1 MAAFVIGVVFAC
13 LYALSATG
21 LVVTYTTSGIFNF
34 GHGAIG
40 MFCAFM
46 YWQLAVG
53 WHWPWPVAVAFV
65 LFIFAPLLGALIERV
80 AIRPLY
86 GASLGVTLVVTLGL
100 LLGLLALAQ
109 KIWKPTITRHLPTIF
124 PGSHQVA
131 GVAVT
136 NYEFMVVIVSVAVAV
151 LLRLLFSR
159 TRAGITM
166 RAVVDD
172 RDLTAR
178 SGASPARTAQ
188 LSWAIGASLAGLAG
202 ILIAPIQQLDQTN
215 LTLLVITGYAAA
227 IVGRMRNL
235 PMTVVGAVLLGM
247 STSYAIGY
255 LPNNL
260 LSNLTPAVPVILL
273 FVALLVFPQD
283 RLRTARLGTAKVR
296 RVVSLQTSVA
306 VAAGF
311 VVASVIAAH
320 MLSAGN
326 LITFGTG
333 IALGMMM
340 LSLVLLTGYGGQ
352 VSLCQLTF
360 AGLGAFCM
368 GKIAGGDSAVGLV
381 AAALLPAVVGGVLAA
396 IVLRLSS
403 LYLAL
408 ATLAFAYGMDNM
420 FFNRELGVGGLLS
433 VGRFGFHGQIAYFT
447 EMVILFAMLAV
458 GVLALRRGPFGRQLA
473 AMNDSEMA
481 CSSIGMNVAF
491 TKIVAFTLAAGIA
504 GLGGAA
510 YGGWQHQVS
519 PNDFVMLK
527 NLFLLLI
534 IALGGI
540 ATVGGAFAAAVFY
553 AVNPIIQRHLNL
565 DPMLLVGL
573 GALGLGRNQGGAA
586 GGFADAIDRIRQWQG
601 ARSRSGAPATNQAVA
616 SSDGEE
622 AQLVG
627 FAP

>member
-1 MAAFVIGVVFAC
+1 
-13 LYALSATG
+13 
-21 LVVTYTTSGIFNF
+21 
-34 GHGAIG
+34 
-40 MFCAFM
+40 
-46 YWQLAVG
+46 
-53 WHWPWPVAVAFV
+53 
-65 LFIFAPLLGALIERV
+65 
-80 AIRPLY
+80 
-86 GASLGVTLVVTLGL
+86 
-100 LLGLLALAQ
+100 
-109 KIWKPTITRHLPTIF
+109 
-124 PGSHQVA
+124 
-131 GVAVT
+131 
-136 NYEFMVVIVSVAVAV
+136 
-151 LLRLLFSR
+151 
-159 TRAGITM
+159 
-166 RAVVDD
+166 
-172 RDLTAR
+172 
-178 SGASPARTAQ
+178 
-188 LSWAIGASLAGLAG
+188 
-202 ILIAPIQQLDQTN
+202 
-215 LTLLVITGYAAA
+215 
-227 IVGRMRNL
+227 
-235 PMTVVGAVLLGM
+235 
-247 STSYAIGY
+247 
-255 LPNNL
+255 
-260 LSNLTPAVPVILL
+260 
-273 FVALLVFPQD
+273 
-283 RLRTARLGTAKVR
+283 
-296 RVVSLQTSVA
+296 
-306 VAAGF
+306 
-311 VVASVIAAH
+311 
-320 MLSAGN
+320 
-326 LITFGTG
+326 
-333 IALGMMM
+333 
-340 LSLVLLTGYGGQ
+340 
-352 VSLCQLTF
+352 
-360 AGLGAFCM
+360 
-368 GKIAGGDSAVGLV
+368 
-381 AAALLPAVVGGVLAA
+381 
-396 IVLRLSS
+396 
-403 LYLAL
+403 
-408 ATLAFAYGMDNM
+408 M